1 MLPMWYNIFVSLATF
16 FFLPAA
22 VLMEDGAIPPMP
34 VLNVVLPI
42 PSPSLLSAFPCF
54 PFLNSFPC
62 HTFEITTVV
71 DRRPRTGERQ
81 TLRRYFT
88 YPLSVQ
94 LLAHSFARRKKQLSS
109 FQSLPHSLPK
119 TTGGG
124 GIPFLLSSRLASPEA
139 HWPLCGH
146 HSHELYPKARR
157 NPHRLRASLLGRQH
171 HGNLRASLLLRCI
184 RLTRQLS
191 PRKAEFSHRADRH
204 ARRNL
209 RRYGLVSRDFWR
221 GDRRP
226 PRIPPRALAGLL
238 DSCDCLFSARFHR
251 RSVARSGQSRR
262 SAGGF
267 RWLHSNF
274 ACARHFHGE
283 TLRGGNN
290 RARLQGKRPLHRLL
304 HLLHHGE
311 HRRRLRPVRRF
322 VGAPPSR
329 RRECFP
335 RRRAQ
340 RLPDVFRRLD
350 FLPRTQ
356 AHRRRSA
363 TQRFRNVEE
372 FSHRSRQ
379 SKIHAL
385 SADLHRLLDCL
396 LAAVHLASRL
406 HSWLH
411 QRRRR
416 RRAYPHHRRPLRHLP
431 HPGHQLLDSQAP
443 RVPVRYPRDAY
454 HFAFLADSRLSA
466 HRPRRG
472 PLHFRSRP
480 RRNDPGPALL
490 RIHLPPRASR
500 AARHLHGLCFF
511 AHRHRF
517 AHRRMVRRARHAPVW
532 RSRAPASARLV
543 GHFRGG
549 RSDRSIA
556 LDLRPHRQTNW
567 PGSNWVKGM
576 NLENRRRFFLTKNLN

>member
-42 PSPSLLSAFPCF
+42 PSPSLRSAFPCF

-139 HWPLCGH
+139 HWPFCGH

-157 NPHRLRASLLGRQH
+157 NSHRLRPSLLGRQH
-171 HGNLRASLLLRCI
+171 HGNLRAPLLLRCI

-191 PRKAEFSHRADRH
+191 PRKTEFPHRADRH

-209 RRYGLVSRDFWR
+209 WRHGLVSRDFR
-221 GDRRP
+221 RSDRRP
-226 PRIPPRALAGLL
+226 PRIPPRSLAGLL

-290 RARLQGKRPLHRLL
+290 RARLKRKRPLHRLL

-311 HRRRLRPVRRF
+311 HWRCLRPLRGF
-322 VGAPPSR
+322 LGASPSR

-340 RLPDVFRRLD
+340 RLPDVLRRPD
-350 FLPRTQ
+350 FFSRTEKS
-356 AHRRRSA
+356 RRRSA
-363 TQRFRNVEE
+363 AQRFRNVEK
-372 FSHRSRQ
+372 FSHRSWQ

-411 QRRRR
+411 QRGRR

-431 HPGHQLLDSQAP
+431 HRAHQLSHSQNA
-443 RVPVRYPRDAY
+443 RISLR
-454 HFAFLADSRLSA
+454 HSRRWCL
-466 HRPRRG
+466 
-472 PLHFRSRP
+472 
-480 RRNDPGPALL
+480 
-490 RIHLPPRASR
+490 
-500 AARHLHGLCFF
+500 
-511 AHRHRF
+511 
-517 AHRRMVRRARHAPVW
+517 
-532 RSRAPASARLV
+532 
-543 GHFRGG
+543 
-549 RSDRSIA
+549 DRSIA
-556 LDLRPHRQTNW
+556 LDLRPHRQTNR

-576 NLENRRRFFLTKNLN
+576 KPENRRIFLLN

>member
-1 MLPMWYNIFVSLATF
+1 MAP
-16 FFLPAA
+16 FLPCRSS
-22 VLMEDGAIPPMP
+22 M
-34 VLNVVLPI
+34 
-42 PSPSLLSAFPCF
+42 
-54 PFLNSFPC
+54 
-62 HTFEITTVV
+62 
-71 DRRPRTGERQ
+71 
-81 TLRRYFT
+81 
-88 YPLSVQ
+88 
-94 LLAHSFARRKKQLSS
+94 SS
-109 FQSLPHSLPK
+109 FQFPHHLCAQYFPASRSLTPCLATLSRSPQLLIGDPGPVGSAKPFGAISPIPFPFTLLHTLLHAEKSNSLLFNRFRTLCQK
-119 TTGGG
+119 TPGWGY
-124 GIPFLLSSRLASPEA
+124 PFLLSSRLASSEA

-146 HSHELYPKARR
+146 HLHEFYPKARR
-157 NPHRLRASLLGRQH
+157 NTHRLRPSLLGRQH
-171 HGNLRASLLLRCI
+171 HGNLRAPLLLRRI

-191 PRKAEFSHRADRH
+191 PRKAEFPHRADWH
-204 ARRNL
+204 ARRHL
-209 RRYGLVSRDFWR
+209 WRHGLVPRAFR
-221 GDRRP
+221 RRDRRP
-226 PRIPPRALAGLL
+226 PRIPPRSLAGLL

-290 RARLQGKRPLHRLL
+290 RARLKRKRPLHRLL

-443 RVPVRYPRDAY
+443 RVPVR
-454 HFAFLADSRLSA
+454 
-466 HRPRRG
+466 
-472 PLHFRSRP
+472 
-480 RRNDPGPALL
+480 
-490 RIHLPPRASR
+490 
-500 AARHLHGLCFF
+500 
-511 AHRHRF
+511 
-517 AHRRMVRRARHAPVW
+517 
-532 RSRAPASARLV
+532 
-543 GHFRGG
+543 
-549 RSDRSIA
+549 
-556 LDLRPHRQTNW
+556 
-567 PGSNWVKGM
+567 
-576 NLENRRRFFLTKNLN
+576 